1 MVRTDAIISSMTS
14 DPASQTHDA
23 INRRRRDR
31 PLSTAKRV
39 TPQPRD
45 LLWFQKLHEHGP
57 LSSTFLHEFSKHLAK
72 SEKRS
77 RDRLTDLFNETDT
90 PHRGSYLTR
99 PWQQF
104 QTFDARYQDL
114 VYDLN
119 RPGELALKQQGL
131 WHETGNGPSGPWQ
144 HRYMV
149 AAITASIELATLSDP
164 NLTYIPQ
171 HAILGR
177 AETAL
182 RYPVPFKNPKTG
194 KVLQSDL
201 IPDAVFGL
209 EYRHNGKS
217 SFRFFV
223 VEADRATEPSRA
235 SKFNRK
241 SHLRNFL
248 QYREYVGRG
257 LYKDHLKLTA
267 GLLVLNVTTS
277 EATMANM
284 LKLAAEVSPGGNS
297 YQLFQSCPQ
306 FGKYFKPAKPLDGP
320 LAGEWQRVGSSGLR
334 IGSA

>member
-1 MVRTDAIISSMTS
+1 MVTPDAIIKPMNS
-14 DPASQTHDA
+14 DPATPTHDA

-31 PLSTAKRV
+31 PQSTGKRV

-77 RDRLTDLFNETDT
+77 RDRLTDLFNESET

-119 RPGELALKQQGL
+119 KAGELALKQQGL
-131 WHETGNGPSGPWQ
+131 WHETGSGPSGPWQ

-177 AETAL
+177 ANTTL
-182 RYPVPFKNPKTG
+182 RYSVPFKNPKTG
-194 KVLQSDL
+194 KTLQSDL

-209 EYRHNGKS
+209 EYHHGGKS

-257 LYKDHLKLTA
+257 LYKEHLKLTA

-306 FGKYFKPAKPLDGP
+306 FGRYFKPAKPDDGM
-320 LAGEWQRVGSSGLR
+320 LKGDWQRVGSGSFR
-334 IGSA
+334 IDV

>member
-1 MVRTDAIISSMTS
+1 MPSNPS
-14 DPASQTHDA
+14 HDA
-23 INRRRRDR
+23 INRRRRER
-31 PLSTAKRV
+31 PQSTGKRV

-72 SEKRS
+72 NEKRS
-77 RDRLTDLFNETDT
+77 RDRLTDLFNESHT
-90 PHRGSYLTR
+90 PHRGAYLAR

-114 VYDLN
+114 VYDLAPAAE
-119 RPGELALKQQGL
+119 RALKQQGV
-131 WHETGNGPSGPWQ
+131 WHDTGAGPSGPWH

-149 AAITASIELATLSDP
+149 AAITASIELATLDDP
-164 NLTYIPQ
+164 NLVYIPQ
-171 HAILGR
+171 HAILER
-177 AETAL
+177 ANTTL
-182 RYPVPFKNPKTG
+182 RYPVPFRNPVTG
-194 KVLQSDL
+194 KELQSDL

-209 EYRHNGKS
+209 EYRHSGNS
-217 SFRFFV
+217 AFRFFV

-284 LKLAAEVSPGGNS
+284 LKLAGEVSPGGNT
-297 YQLFQSCPQ
+297 YQLFQACPQ
-306 FGKYFKPAKPLDGP
+306 FGKYFKPAKPLDRL
-320 LAGEWQRVGSSGLR
+320 LAESWLRVGNADIR
-334 IGSA
+334 FQTP

>member
-1 MVRTDAIISSMTS
+1 MPSN
-14 DPASQTHDA
+14 PTHDA

-31 PLSTAKRV
+31 PLSTGKRV

-77 RDRLTDLFNETDT
+77 RDRLTDLFNESHT
-90 PHRGSYLTR
+90 PHNGAYLTR

-114 VYDLN
+114 VYDVAPAAE
-119 RPGELALKQQGL
+119 RALKQEGN
-131 WHETGNGPSGPWQ
+131 WHETGAGPSGPWH

-149 AAITASIELATLSDP
+149 AAITASIELATLDEP

-177 AETAL
+177 AGTTL
-182 RYPVPFKNPKTG
+182 RYSVPFKNPKTG

-209 EYRHNGKS
+209 EYHHGGKS

-257 LYKDHLKLTA
+257 LYKEHLKLTA

-297 YQLFQSCPQ
+297 YQLFRACPQ
-306 FGKYFKPAKPLDGP
+306 FGKYFKPAKLLDGL
-320 LAGEWQRVGSSGLR
+320 LAGDWERVGSGSFR
-334 IGSA
+334 IDV

>member
-1 MVRTDAIISSMTS
+1 MPKNS
-14 DPASQTHDA
+14 THDT

-31 PLSTAKRV
+31 PLSTGKRV

-72 SEKRS
+72 NEKRS
-77 RDRLTDLFNETDT
+77 RDRMTDLFNESHT
-90 PHRGSYLTR
+90 PHNGTYLMR

-114 VYDLN
+114 VYDLAPAAE
-119 RPGELALKQQGL
+119 RALKQNYS
-131 WHETGNGPSGPWQ
+131 WHETGAGPSGPWQ

-149 AAITASIELATLSDP
+149 AAITASIELATLNDP

-171 HAILGR
+171 HAILAR
-177 AETAL
+177 ANTTL
-182 RYPVPFKNPKTG
+182 RFSVPFKNPKTG

-209 EYRHNGKS
+209 EYHHGGKS

-257 LYKDHLKLTA
+257 LYKEHLKLTA
-267 GLLVLNVTTS
+267 GMLVLNVTTS
-277 EATMANM
+277 EATMSNM
-284 LKLAAEVSPGGNS
+284 LKLAGEVSPGGNS
-297 YQLFQSCPQ
+297 YQLFQTCPQ
-306 FGKYFKPAKPLDGP
+306 FGKYFKPAKPLDRL
-320 LAGEWQRVGSSGLR
+320 LAESWLRVGNADIR
-334 IGSA
+334 FQTP